1 MLFKQLIL
9 AVLAVTFSGLAL
21 AKKDGAP
28 PCGAPF
34 CDRKGV
40 AIAASSVPI
49 SEAPAAPAVTGLP
62 LRV

>member
-1 MLFKQLIL
+1 MLFNQLTL
-9 AVLAVTFSGLAL
+9 TVLAIIFSGLAL
-21 AKKDGAP
+21 AKKDGAS

-40 AIAASSVPI
+40 IIAAPSIPV

>member
-1 MLFKQLIL
+1 MLFKQLTL
-9 AVLAVTFSGLAL
+9 VVLAMIFSGLAL
-21 AKKDGAP
+21 AKKGGGS

-40 AIAASSVPI
+40 AIAAPSVPV
-49 SEAPAAPAVTGLP
+49 SESAATPAITGLP